1 MKWFRGRFK
10 YAFSGLRY
18 AICDKSIALQML
30 FGLLVILVGLL
41 LGFTVQEWFWILL
54 CIVLVVVG
62 EIINSCIEQL
72 VDYIS
77 LEHTKQAKQI
87 KDMAAGAV
95 FLLSLFSA
103 FIGFVILIQKI
114 I

>member
-1 MKWFRGRFK
+1 MKWFKGRFK
-10 YAFSGLRY
+10 YALSGLRF
-18 AICDKSIALQML
+18 AIFDKSIVLQMI
-30 FGLLVILVGLL
+30 FGLLVILFGIIIR
-41 LGFTVQEWFWILL
+41 FTLQEWFWILL

-77 LEHTKQAKQI
+77 LEHTRQAKQI

-95 FLLSLFSA
+95 FLLSLFSV
-103 FIGFVILIQKI
+103 FIGAAIVIQKI
-114 I
+114 V